1 MSRSSY
7 HLLRVGLG
15 ITFLWVGILIFREP
29 DGWGGLVFPWVVRL
43 LPTPLHGTML
53 SVATIDAAIGLLLL
67 LDMWTWYAAL
77 LASIHL
83 LMVLLGTGITDITVR
98 DIGLLAAALAVLH
111 ETPAPPLPLR
121 QVRTAHDER

>member
-15 ITFLWVGILIFREP
+15 VTFLWVGVLIFREP
-29 DGWGGLVFPWVVRL
+29 DGWGGLVFPWVAHL

-53 SVATIDAAIGLLLL
+53 LVATLDATIGLLLL
-67 LDMWTWYAAL
+67 LDAWTWCAAL
-77 LASIHL
+77 LAGAHL

-98 DIGLLAAALAVLH
+98 DIGLLTATIVLLR
-111 ETPAPPLPLR
+111 ETPTPSLLLR
-121 QVRTAHDER
+121 QIRPPHGER

>member
-15 ITFLWVGILIFREP
+15 ITFLWVGVLIFREP
-29 DGWGGLVFPWVVRL
+29 DGWGSLVFPWIASL
-43 LPTPLHGTML
+43 LPASLHGTML
-53 SVATIDAAIGLLLL
+53 SVATIDAAMGLLLL

-77 LASIHL
+77 LASAHL

-98 DIGLLAAALAVLH
+98 DIGLLAAALAVLR
-111 ETPAPPLPLR
+111 ETPVPSLSLR
-121 QVRTAHDER
+121 QIRTVHDER